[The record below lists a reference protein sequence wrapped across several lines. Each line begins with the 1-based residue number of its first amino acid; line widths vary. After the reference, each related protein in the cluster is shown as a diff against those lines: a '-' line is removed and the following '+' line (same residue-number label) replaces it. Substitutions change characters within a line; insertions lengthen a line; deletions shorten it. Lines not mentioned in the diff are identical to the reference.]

1 MEDEFFNPGLAVIF
15 GVPLSILDLQTAAT
29 GDPPRGGLSA
39 HSTISSERSSELT
52 EARYWCLGYILS
64 GD

>member
-29 GDPPRGGLSA
+29 GDPPQGWSLC
-39 HSTISSERSSELT
+39 TLNN
-52 EARYWCLGYILS
+52 LQ
-64 GD
+64 